1 MRSSSS
7 TPTVNSSARS
17 KRARRPS
24 VVPADGLGAWVAI
37 PVITHYR
44 GLRLLTPRGVFQPRS
59 DAGMLIDAARGHIRG
74 EVLDVCTGSG
84 VVALSVAAAADAV
97 TAVDSSRA
105 AVAAVR
111 VAALVN
117 GVAVEVVHGNLFAA
131 VAGRTF
137 DVILSN
143 PPYLPT
149 PPGRPAPGSHAWDGG
164 HDGRAVI
171 DRLCRDAAEHLRPGG
186 DLFMVQS
193 SLADTERSLAMLRR
207 TGLHP
212 AVVLAHRGALGPL
225 ARARLGHL
233 RAIGALP
240 DPDGGE
246 EIVVIRARRPLER
259 LVTRSRRAPARA
271 CRGRR

>member
-17 KRARRPS
+17 KSARRPP

-117 GVAVEVVHGNLFAA
+117 GVAVEVLHGNLFAP

-149 PPGRPAPGSHAWDGG
+149 PPARPAPGSHAWDGG

-240 DPDGGE
+240 GPDAGE
-246 EIVVIRARRPLER
+246 EIVVIRARRPL
-259 LVTRSRRAPARA
+259 
-271 CRGRR
+271 